1 MNFIPPQDETRLRAA
16 ASGVL
21 PNGKPV
27 VVNADGTVSVVASSS
42 VSQTL
47 GSPVV
52 FESGNSAWISSAF
65 DSNLNKVVIAY
76 SDEDDSYYGKAVI
89 GTVSGTSVSFGTPV
103 VFYNSSGVA
112 YTATTF
118 DSNSNKVAICFQETS
133 GGTSKAIVGTVSGT
147 SISFGSVATLDSS
160 VSQQYIV
167 STFDS
172 TNNKIVVAY
181 RDGAASNKGGC
192 RVGTISGTDISFGS
206 EVFFETG
213 NVDQVVVTFDSN
225 SNKVVVA
232 YRDLSNSN
240 YATCAVGTVSGT
252 NISFGTPVI
261 YQSTGASWLAIAFD
275 SNSNKVFFAYADEIS
290 EATNPGRSRIGTV
303 SGTTI
308 SIESNQYYFLGSNTG
323 DVANVA
329 AAFDSTSNKIVVTYR
344 DLGNSNYGTLI
355 VGTISGTAISF
366 GTAVVFESAYSWY
379 FAPVYDSNAGK
390 VFIPYQDVG
399 NSQYGTG
406 IVLQNASTSTNL
418 TAENYVGMSG
428 GADKSLPAT
437 LGTGVVFESAAT
449 SIIGSTFDSN
459 SNRIVISYRDDA
471 NSDYGTAVVGTV
483 SGTSI
488 SFGTPVVFESA
499 AYAQAEEGITFDSNS
514 NKVVIAYNDGGNDQ
528 YATAIVGTV
537 NPANNSISFG
547 SAAVFNT
554 ASTDGVT
561 STFDSNSNK
570 VVICFSQGG
579 GKAVVATVSGTS
591 ISFGS
596 VVVFES
602 GSTSQIGLV
611 FDSTANKVVVF
622 YADGGDSSK
631 GKARVGTVSG
641 TNISFGTE
649 AVFYNNETSGTAPSY
664 DSFNNKVGLFY
675 RKGNVSSSGF
685 VVGTVSG
692 TDISF
697 GSEVALPDHM
707 AADQIA
713 HFDSERNLCVATY
726 TSSAN
731 AASYYSAS
739 ISGTTAT
746 IASPVVLDAGSIV
759 PSSTFDSSAGKSVC
773 SFRRNNSDAND
784 RFGTAIVFS
793 AAVSNRGEVA
803 SGSSA
808 SVDIIGTVSTNQTGL
823 TPGQSYFVQTDGTIT
838 TTAGTPSVF
847 AGTAISATKL
857 LVKT

>member
-27 VVNADGTVSVVASSS
+27 IVNADGTVSVAAETAASI
-42 VSQTL
+42 
-47 GSPVV
+47 GSEVV
-52 FESGNSAWISSAF
+52 FEAGESDWVSATYIGN
-65 DSNLNKVVIAY
+65 DKVVIACA
-76 SDEDDSYYGKAVI
+76 DG
-89 GTVSGTSVSFGTPV
+89 G
-103 VFYNSSGVA
+103 
-112 YTATTF
+112 
-118 DSNSNKVAICFQETS
+118 NSNQ
-133 GGTSKAIVGTVSGT
+133 GTAVVGTVSGT
-147 SISFGSVATLDSS
+147 SISFGTAVVFNASTTDHVDVETVGNSQVL
-160 VSQQYIV
+160 VSYQDGG
-167 STFDS
+167 DS
-172 TNNKIVVAY
+172 TN
-181 RDGAASNKGGC
+181 
-192 RVGTISGTDISFGS
+192 
-206 EVFFETG
+206 G
-213 NVDQVVVTFDSN
+213 NS
-225 SNKVVVA
+225 
-232 YRDLSNSN
+232 R
-240 YATCAVGTVSGT
+240 VGTVSGT
-252 NISFGTPVI
+252 NISFGTEVTFETAGDTMRPSAAYVSDGKAVLCFTADI
-261 YQSTGASWLAIAFD
+261 GSGKPGKSRIASISGTDVSFGT
-275 SNSNKVFFAYADEIS
+275 VVTFFANAEYISTSYIGSDKFLVSYRNPASSDRGEAVVGTISGTNVSFGSVANYNS
-290 EATNPGRSRIGTV
+290 EATIYISSASVGNNQVVIAYVGASPYYGKSVVATI
-303 SGTTI
+303 SGTSVTFGTAVVFNSSSTTTNESTSVISRADGTAQISYVDVGGEPARHGKTI
-308 SIESNQYYFLGSNTG
+308 S
-323 DVANVA
+323 
-329 AAFDSTSNKIVVTYR
+329 
-344 DLGNSNYGTLI
+344 
-355 VGTISGTAISF
+355 GTISGTAITFGTPLVFAAASTREVSSAYIGNDKQVIAF
-366 GTAVVFESAYSWY
+366 KDNANGTAGTAVV
-379 FAPVYDSNAGK
+379 NQIG
-390 VFIPYQDVG
+390 
-399 NSQYGTG
+399 
-406 IVLQNASTSTNL
+406 STNL

-428 GADKSLPAT
+428 GPDKSLPAT

-514 NKVVIAYNDGGNDQ
+514 NKVVIAYNDGGNNQ

-547 SAAVFNT
+547 SAAVFNS

-746 IASPVVLDAGSIV
+746 IASPVVLDAGSV
-759 PSSTFDSSAGKSVC
+759 APSSTFDSSAGKSVC

-808 SVDIIGTVSTNQTGL
+808 SVDIIGTVSTNQLSL
-823 TPGQSYFVQTDGTIT
+823 TAGQSYFVQTDGTLGL
-838 TTAGTPSVF
+838 TADDPSVF

-857 LVKT
+857 LVKS